1 MTWDAV
7 PDTSSN
13 TLVLYDGVC
22 GLCNGLN
29 QFLLKRDPDN
39 HFRFASLQ
47 SEFAASL
54 LKRYDISAVDLDTVY
69 VVADYGQSSQRLF
82 ARSDAVLHVVGQLGG
97 LWSVFRAGRALPK
110 AVREA
115 LYNVV
120 ARHRYRVFGKYEV
133 CLMPEEKYR
142 KRFLDLVTTKP
153 S

>member
-1 MTWDAV
+1 TWDVV

-97 LWSVFRAGRALPK
+97 VWSVFRAGRALPK